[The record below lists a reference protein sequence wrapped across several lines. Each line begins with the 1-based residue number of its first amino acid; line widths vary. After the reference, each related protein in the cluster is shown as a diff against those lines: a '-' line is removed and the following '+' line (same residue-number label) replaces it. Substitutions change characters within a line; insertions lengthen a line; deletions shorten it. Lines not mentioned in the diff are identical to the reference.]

1 MFRSGQARILPQLKT
16 SKYCVA
22 YLDVLGAKKFMADS
36 SDKFLNDLN
45 SIYFDAKNEVEST
58 GRITSEA
65 IEAKIFSDN
74 ILICYKKTTSSISA
88 FFLVSFLRLIA
99 TIQRIF
105 FEGYH
110 LIVRGGITKGPLY
123 LTNDF
128 VGGKAL
134 IDAVEL
140 ESTTIYP
147 RIVVADCI
155 LSELNPKIQNDF
167 LKKFIETPCQD
178 LLVKSTDDKFFLN
191 YIISYNPW
199 IMFPKED
206 SQSESI
212 ESFEELEKLNR
223 EGRLR
228 LPIYNPESLKEI
240 YVILKKH
247 KDFVEN
253 KVIEF
258 SQSSNDEIEEAKR
271 LKILKKYLWLVSF
284 HNKICDHVLYK
295 MPQLK
300 ISLKSEFNEQTLAFD
315 VSVG

>member
-1 MFRSGQARILPQLKT
+1 MEFSE
-16 SKYCVA
+16 YYVA
-22 YLDVLGAKKFMADS
+22 YFDVLGYKEAFKKSKDISAKLIGAIEF
-36 SDKFLNDLN
+36 
-45 SIYFDAKNEVEST
+45 SIKIMKEIVSIHNTTILGEST
-58 GRITSEA
+58 EKKTE
-65 IEAKIFSDN
+65 IEYKVFSDN
-74 ILICYKKTTSSISA
+74 VLICYKETNEPLSGLS
-88 FFLVSFLRLIA
+88 LVSFLRLVA
-99 TIQRIF
+99 TIQRVF
-105 FEGYH
+105 FEGTH

-134 IDAVEL
+134 IDVVEL
-140 ESTTIYP
+140 EQSAVYP
-147 RIVVADCI
+147 RIVVDNCI
-155 LSELNPKIQNDF
+155 LSDLNPKIQNVF

-191 YIISYNPW
+191 YIISYTPW
-199 IMFPKED
+199 IMFPKD
-206 SQSESI
+206 GSQSESV

-228 LPIYNPESLKEI
+228 IPTYNLECLKEV
-240 YVILKKH
+240 YVILRKH
-247 KDFVEN
+247 KDFVEE
-253 KVIEF
+253 KVLEF
-258 SQSSNDEIEEAKR
+258 NQSSNDVNKELERA
-271 LKILKKYLWLVSF
+271 KILKKYLWLVSF

>member
-1 MFRSGQARILPQLKT
+1 MEFSE
-16 SKYCVA
+16 YYVA
-22 YLDVLGAKKFMADS
+22 YFDVLGYKEAFKK
-36 SDKFLNDLN
+36 
-45 SIYFDAKNEVEST
+45 
-58 GRITSEA
+58 SEDISA
-65 IEAKIFSDN
+65 HLVKSIEASILLMRALLSIINTPPDEPIDKNPEIEYKIFSDN
-74 ILICYKKTTSSISA
+74 ILICYKETTDPLSA
-88 FFLVSFLRLIA
+88 IPLVYFLRLIA

-105 FEGYH
+105 FEGFQ
-110 LIVRGGITKGPLY
+110 LIVRGGVTKGPLY
-123 LTNDF
+123 LTRDF

-140 ESTTIYP
+140 EENAVYP
-147 RIVVADCI
+147 RIVVDNCI
-155 LSELNPKIQNDF
+155 LSDLNPKIQNVF

-199 IMFPKED
+199 IMFPKD
-206 SQSESI
+206 GSQSESV

-228 LPIYNPESLKEI
+228 IPTYNLESLKEV
-240 YVILKKH
+240 YVILRKH
-247 KDFVEN
+247 KDFVEE
-253 KVIEF
+253 KVLEF
-258 SQSSNDEIEEAKR
+258 SQSSNDETEEAKR

-295 MPQLK
+295 MSQLK
-300 ISLKSEFNEQTLAFD
+300 INLKSEFNEQTLAFD

>member
-1 MFRSGQARILPQLKT
+1 MEFSE
-16 SKYCVA
+16 YYVA
-22 YLDVLGAKKFMADS
+22 YFDVLGYKEAFKKSEDISEKLIESIES
-36 SDKFLNDLN
+36 SIDLMKKIV
-45 SIYFDAKNEVEST
+45 SIINAPSDRLMDEKPE
-58 GRITSEA
+58 
-65 IEAKIFSDN
+65 IEYKIFSDN
-74 ILICYKKTTSSISA
+74 ILICYKEQKNIISEY
-88 FFLVSFLRLIA
+88 FLASFLRLVA
-99 TIQRIF
+99 TIQRVF
-105 FEGYH
+105 FERPH

-123 LTNDF
+123 LTKDF

-134 IDAVEL
+134 IDVVEL
-140 ESTTIYP
+140 EESAVYP
-147 RIVVADCI
+147 GIVVDNCI
-155 LSELNPKIQNDF
+155 LSDLNPKIQNVF

-199 IMFPKED
+199 IMFPKEG
-206 SQSESI
+206 SQSESV

-228 LPIYNPESLKEI
+228 IPTYNLECLKEV
-240 YVILKKH
+240 YVILRKH
-247 KDFVEN
+247 KDFVEE

-258 SQSSNDEIEEAKR
+258 SQSSNDETEEAKR
-271 LKILKKYLWLVSF
+271 VKILKKYLWLVSF

>member
-1 MFRSGQARILPQLKT
+1 MDFSE
-16 SKYCVA
+16 YYVA
-22 YLDVLGAKKFMADS
+22 YFDVLGYKEAFKKSEDISAKLIESIES
-36 SDKFLNDLN
+36 SIDLMKKIV
-45 SIYFDAKNEVEST
+45 SIHNTTFGELTEKVPE
-58 GRITSEA
+58 
-65 IEAKIFSDN
+65 IEYKVFSDN
-74 ILICYKKTTSSISA
+74 VLICYKEMKDDLSTLS
-88 FFLVSFLRLIA
+88 LVSFLRLVA

-110 LIVRGGITKGPLY
+110 LIVRGGITKGHLY
-123 LTNDF
+123 LTKDF

-140 ESTTIYP
+140 ESTAVYP
-147 RIVVADCI
+147 RIVVDDCI
-155 LSELNPKIQNDF
+155 LSDLNPKIQNVF

-178 LLVKSTDDKFFLN
+178 LLVKSTDDDKFFLN

-258 SQSSNDEIEEAKR
+258 SQSSNDEIKEAKR

-295 MPQLK
+295 MLQLK
-300 ISLKSEFNEQTLAFD
+300 ISLKSEFNEQTLAFG

>member
-1 MFRSGQARILPQLKT
+1 MEFSE
-16 SKYCVA
+16 YYVA
-22 YLDVLGAKKFMADS
+22 YFDVLGYKEAFKKSKDISAKLIDAIES
-36 SDKFLNDLN
+36 SIGMMKDIV
-45 SIYFDAKNEVEST
+45 SIHNTTFGEST
-58 GRITSEA
+58 EKVPE
-65 IEAKIFSDN
+65 IEYKVFSDN
-74 ILICYKKTTSSISA
+74 VLICYKEMKDDLSA
-88 FFLVSFLRLIA
+88 LSLVSFLRLVA

-140 ESTTIYP
+140 ESTAVYP
-147 RIVVADCI
+147 RIVVDNCI
-155 LSELNPKIQNDF
+155 LSDLNPKIQNVF

-199 IMFPKED
+199 IMFPKEG
-206 SQSESI
+206 SQSESV

-228 LPIYNPESLKEI
+228 IPTYNLKCLKEV
-240 YVILKKH
+240 YVILRKH
-247 KDFVEN
+247 KDFVEE

-258 SQSSNDEIEEAKR
+258 SQSSNDETEEAKR

-284 HNKICDHVLYK
+284 HNKICDIMYK

-300 ISLKSEFNEQTLAFD
+300 INLKSEFNE
-315 VSVG
+315 